1 MTKFGYI
8 YKITLPDNRF
18 YIGKKESPVVVPYY
32 FGSGTHINRWFKKNF
47 GCKSCACPENI
58 AQNKGIKRQ
67 VLAWAS
73 NRECL
78 KCLERI
84 YVGNLWKNNKR
95 CLNLSAGGKGGTYVH
110 TEEQKRIVSEKMKKW
125 MANPMHNGMFGKQ
138 AWNKGKRFSDE
149 SRKKMSDAQKSK
161 IGCLNSFFGHSHN
174 EKTKSTISQKLLA
187 LHRHWYTNGKINIL
201 SSKCPDG
208 FILGRTMIVST
219 TAD

>member
-32 FGSGTHINRWFKKNF
+32 FGSGTHINRWFKKN
-47 GCKSCACPENI
+47 CERKSCDCPENI

-78 KCLERI
+78 
-84 YVGNLWKNNKR
+84 
-95 CLNLSAGGKGGTYVH
+95 NLSAGGKGDTYVH
-110 TEEQKRIVSEKMKKW
+110 TEEQKRVVSEKMKKW

-149 SRKKMSDAQKSK
+149 SRKKMSDAQKNK

-174 EKTKSTISQKLLA
+174 EQTKSIISQKILA
-187 LHRHWYTNGKINIL
+187 LHRHWYTNGKTNIL